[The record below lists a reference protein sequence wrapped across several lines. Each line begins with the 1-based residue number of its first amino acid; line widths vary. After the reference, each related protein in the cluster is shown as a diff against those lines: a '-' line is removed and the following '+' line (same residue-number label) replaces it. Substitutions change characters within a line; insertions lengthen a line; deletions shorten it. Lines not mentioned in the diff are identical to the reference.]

1 MSTLLSLESVGR
13 RHRRGELARWV
24 LRGVTL
30 HVAPGEVVSVV
41 AMRGQGK
48 TTLLRLAAGMVAPDE
63 GRVRLGREDLAGL
76 SDPAHSR
83 VLRERIGWA
92 GRLGPGID
100 VRMLDYVALP
110 LAVGGRARRREVHTL
125 ALAAL
130 ERVGAEQCAERRWA
144 ELSDWERALVELAQ
158 ASAGEPR
165 LLLVDDLL
173 DGFGMRETAV
183 LGALVRTLARE
194 LAAGVLMTVSDPEA
208 ALGSDRVLSLAGG
221 RLSVMAGGAE
231 DGEPGG
237 VGNVIA
243 LERGRARGGRRG
255 S

>member
-1 MSTLLSLESVGR
+1 M
-13 RHRRGELARWV
+13 

-63 GRVRLGREDLAGL
+63 GRVRLGREDLACL

-100 VRMLDYVALP
+100 VQMLDYVALP
-110 LAVGGRARRREVHTL
+110 LAVGGRARRREVRTL

-130 ERVGAEQCAERRWA
+130 ERVGAEQCAERRWE

-158 ASAGEPR
+158 ASAGDRSEIGQQ

-221 RLSVMAGGAE
+221 RLSVMAGGAGE
-231 DGEPGG
+231 AEPGG

-243 LERGRARGGRRG
+243 LERGRARRGRRG